1 VVKWNY
7 NQKSIAMETR
17 DIEQRIQNLENKE
30 AIKDITYQYALN
42 INQGWNG
49 IEINPEALLN
59 VFTEDAVWESSVMK
73 INVSGVE
80 NIIKSL
86 KEETK
91 SVMFAMHSYSN
102 PVIKINGNSATGNWL
117 FWVVSKMEK
126 DKTNQ
131 VFMNQDIHY
140 IKTEK
145 GWRIKLL
152 QLYFGDII
160 KNKIQD

>member
-1 VVKWNY
+1 MKNL
-7 NQKSIAMETR
+7 S
-17 DIEQRIQNLENKE
+17 IEQRIQLLEDKE

-49 IEINPEALLN
+49 ININPNALSE
-59 VFTEDAVWESSVMK
+59 VFANNAVWESPTMNIREV
-73 INVSGVE
+73 GLE

-86 KEETK
+86 KTETQT
-91 SVMFAMHSYSN
+91 VIFAMHNYSN

-131 VFMNQDIHY
+131 VFMNQDIQY
-140 IKTEK
+140 LKTEN
-145 GWRIKLL
+145 GWRIQNVMLH
-152 QLYFGDII
+152 FGDIV
-160 KNKIQD
+160 KHKIQD